1 MNRTSTNTRVDAIM
15 LDATILTSLIHPAVA
30 AIDQA
35 RAGFPSSTP
44 GASPLPGSVRTLAYD
59 ADGEPINDTY
69 TVTERAAL
77 NRDPAEL
84 DLKALNN
91 AIRIASTQLRLA
103 AILARKW
110 ATPTLGTAAVAERI
124 TAADDGI
131 WCDNCAEH
139 GHKNVRRPGGG
150 RMCEF
155 CAKFQSKWK
164 QPAPKEVLDLKLLK
178 GRVYDADSR
187 RILARLRD
195 QRKEMAS

>member
-1 MNRTSTNTRVDAIM
+1 MSRTATNARVDAIM
-15 LDATILTSLIHPAVA
+15 LDATILTSLISPAIV

-44 GASPLPGSVRTLAYD
+44 GASPLPGSIKTLQYD
-59 ADGEPINDTY
+59 ADGNPINDTY

-84 DLKALNN
+84 DLKAMTE
-91 AIRIASTQLRLA
+91 AIRTASIQLRLA
-103 AILARKW
+103 ALLARKW
-110 ATPTLGTAAVAERI
+110 ATPALGTSAVAERI
-124 TAADDGI
+124 VAIDGAT
-131 WCDNCAEH
+131 WCENCAEH
-139 GHKNVRRPGGG
+139 GHKNIKRPGG

-155 CAKFQSKWK
+155 CAGFQSKWK

-178 GRVYDADSR
+178 GRVYDADAR